1 MLQVRTNA
9 VGESPLFYW
18 DLSLT
23 MKMVMPIKLKRDE
36 LQRHLEQLAGS
47 VAAAAGVEI
56 FEVELKGSGPAR
68 LLRITIDKP
77 EGVTLDDCAAVSR
90 EMEAVLDAEDPIQ
103 TPYELQVSSPGIERE
118 LRKFKDWERFQ
129 GKKAKVVLK
138 QPAEGDL
145 KTFDG
150 TIARAASDETG
161 AQSVTVELTT
171 GRQVTFPLEQVER
184 ANLKFEW

>member
-1 MLQVRTNA
+1 M
-9 VGESPLFYW
+9 PL
-18 DLSLT
+18 
-23 MKMVMPIKLKRDE
+23 KLKRDE
-36 LQRHLEQLAGS
+36 LQRHLEQVAES

-56 FEVELKGSGPAR
+56 FEVELKGSGSAR
-68 LLRITIDKP
+68 LLRVTIDKP

-90 EMEAVLDAEDPIQ
+90 EMEAILDAEDPIQ
-103 TPYELQVSSPGIERE
+103 NPYELQVSSPGIERE
-118 LRKFKDWERFQ
+118 LRRFKDWERFQ

-138 QPAEGDL
+138 QPAAGDL

-150 TIARAASDETG
+150 MIAGAVSDETG
-161 AQSVTVELTT
+161 AQTLTVELTS

>member
-1 MLQVRTNA
+1 MFQVRTNA

-23 MKMVMPIKLKRDE
+23 MKTAMPIKLKRDE
-36 LQRHLEQLAGS
+36 LQRHLEQLAES

-56 FEVELKGSGPAR
+56 FEVELKGSGPAQ
-68 LLRITIDKP
+68 LLRVTIDKP
-77 EGVTLDDCAAVSR
+77 EGVTHADCETVSR
-90 EMEAVLDAEDPIQ
+90 EISARLDAEDPI
-103 TPYELQVSSPGIERE
+103 PNSYELEVTSPGIERK
-118 LRKFKDWERFQ
+118 LRKFRDWERFQ

-150 TIARAASDETG
+150 TIARAVSDDTG
-161 AQSVTVELTT
+161 AQTVTVELTT

>member
-1 MLQVRTNA
+1 M
-9 VGESPLFYW
+9 GESPLFYW
-18 DLSLT
+18 NLSST
-23 MKMVMPIKLKRDE
+23 MKTAMPIKMKRDE
-36 LQRHLEQLAGS
+36 LQRHLEQLAES

-56 FEVELKGSGPAR
+56 FEVELKGSGPAQ
-68 LLRITIDKP
+68 LLRITIDKLA
-77 EGVTLDDCAAVSR
+77 GVTHTDCETVSR
-90 EMEAVLDAEDPIQ
+90 EISARLDAEDPI
-103 TPYELQVSSPGIERE
+103 PNSYELEVTSPGIERK

-138 QPAEGDL
+138 QPTEGDL

-161 AQSVTVELTT
+161 IQTVTVELAD
-171 GRQVTFPLEQVER
+171 GKQVTFPLEQVER